1 MTASEIRP
9 TLPLSMKMPV
19 QLIAARDPGTGVTV
33 KVRQWLVT
41 APVGSQYIEHPRSL
55 WLIWNYLLRVG
66 PVAVFHKLRSRLSE
80 QRRNQKICGIG
91 VGEVIEAPESNGG
104 LVGSSVLFFAPNHNP
119 LWQFVTLPIHCV
131 AAIEDGPQPSH
142 VPETCGPPITLPAAL
157 LAFAGW
163 SPFSGLELNRRAIQR
178 VLQPLAAR
186 VEPPSSA
193 TPIEKVGLE
202 PTTCRQGSVSRLYT
216 PRAVLF
222 GLGNYAKTAILPNI
236 RPHIWLDRVHEI
248 DPDQLAFFG
257 DQTKLTLCTSATPRD
272 SQFFDAWFI
281 AGYHHTHVDL
291 ALTALRQ
298 GATAVIEKP
307 LATTMA
313 QFQMFVSAVE
323 ALPDARFFLCF
334 QKRYSEFQVWLR
346 QDLNLGAAQGV
357 DMHCIVYEIPLPDL
371 HWYNWPNSGSR
382 LVSNGCHW
390 IDYFLFVNDYAE
402 VAEHRVW
409 NPRGSDLCVNLRLVS
424 GAYFSMTLTDTGSQ
438 RLGVREYIE
447 LRQNGVT
454 ITMLDGAYYKAE
466 NRQRVLRQRKVNPLN
481 AIARMYRQISRA
493 IVAGAAGDSRKSLLS
508 SELTLTLEQQ
518 LALQHTAK

>member
-1 MTASEIRP
+1 
-9 TLPLSMKMPV
+9 MKKTK
-19 QLIAARDPGTGVTV
+19 QLVAARDARIEVTV
-33 KVRQWLVT
+33 KVQQWLVT
-41 APVGSQYIEHPRSL
+41 APVSSQYIEHPRSF
-55 WLIWNYLLRVG
+55 WLIWNYLRKVG
-66 PVAVFHKLRSRLSE
+66 PVAVFRKLRSRLSE

-104 LVGSSVLFFAPNHNP
+104 LVGSAVLFFAPNHNP
-119 LWQFVTLPIHCV
+119 QWQFVNLHIHCI
-131 AAIEDGPQPSH
+131 AAIQDEPQPSH
-142 VPETCGPPITLPAAL
+142 VTETCGPPLTLPAAL

-163 SPFSGLELNRRAIQR
+163 SPFSGLELNRHAIQR
-178 VLQPLAAR
+178 VLRPMATR
-186 VEPPSSA
+186 VELTTSA
-193 TPIEKVGLE
+193 TPVETVSLE
-202 PTTCRQGSVSRLYT
+202 PTTCLQGLVSRPNA

-257 DQTKLTLCTSATPRD
+257 DQSMVALCTSATPRD

-307 LATTMA
+307 LATTMD
-313 QFQMFVSAVE
+313 QFNIFVGALD
-323 ALPDARFFLCF
+323 ALPDARFFICF
-334 QKRYSEFQVWLR
+334 QKRYSELHEWLR
-346 QDLNLGAAQGV
+346 QDLTLGATQGV

-390 IDYFLFVNDYAE
+390 IDYFLFVNDYEE
-402 VAEHRVW
+402 VAEYRVW

-508 SELTLTLEQQ
+508 SELTLRLEQQ
-518 LALQHTAK
+518 LALQRTGK